1 MARGGM
7 RPTAPQNS
15 PMNVNGL
22 GGNGQSGNA
31 TQAARYVPDLPY
43 GEGQALVDT
52 QRSAPLA
59 AASGIEQSNTPSGL
73 ASAAASQPVVG
84 IAEKSL
90 NRDEPVTAGYDGGPG
105 PGSSALGLMSNN
117 LNEMKDVQLLSKYAP
132 IVDSMM
138 RQSDVPDAFK
148 IWGRAFMAKVQ
159 ELMRQQQ

>member
-7 RPTAPQNS
+7 RPTAPQNN
-15 PMNVNGL
+15 PMNVSAR
-22 GGNGQSGNA
+22 GGNGQSGDA
-31 TQAARYVPDLPY
+31 TQAARYVPGLPY
-43 GEGQALVDT
+43 GEGQALMET
-52 QRSAPLA
+52 QGAAPLA
-59 AASGIEQSNTPSGL
+59 AASGIEQSGMPSGL
-73 ASAAASQPVVG
+73 GSAAASQPVVG

-105 PGSSALGLMSNN
+105 PGSSALGLMNSN

-132 IVDSMM
+132 IVDTMM

-159 ELMRQQQ
+159 ELMRQQ